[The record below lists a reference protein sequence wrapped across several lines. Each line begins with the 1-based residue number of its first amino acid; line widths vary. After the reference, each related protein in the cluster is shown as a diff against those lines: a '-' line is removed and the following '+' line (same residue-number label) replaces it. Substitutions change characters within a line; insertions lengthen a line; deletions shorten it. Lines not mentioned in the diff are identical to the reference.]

1 MNILASRPTT
11 ARLLIIVLLALV
23 ACIVA
28 LAANSDLL
36 DSRQVL
42 YRYAEQIRA
51 GHGAVFN
58 PGERNLLIP
67 APAYIV
73 VLGIIATVLPSIDVV
88 SVSQLLFAL
97 MMVIGAVA
105 IHDIAR
111 RAGFGQS
118 AAVG

>member
-1 MNILASRPTT
+1 MKILASRPKM

-23 ACIVA
+23 ACIVVVFA
-28 LAANSDLL
+28 NPLASYLT
-36 DSRQVL
+36 DSGKIL

-73 VLGIIATVLPSIDVV
+73 MLGIGATLLPSIDMV

-97 MMVIGAVA
+97 MIVMGAVA
-105 IHDIAR
+105 IYYIAR
-111 RAGFGQS
+111 SAGFD
-118 AAVG
+118 